1 MSSALIAGVKKLQ
14 GWRLSMQST
23 NLPHGDPR
31 ELSNGEPRTSFSPL
45 LLSMVLGLA
54 GSIVFVETAAART
67 ILDMLFGP
75 REIYRENTDRLIQD
89 GYGRRVRQPSRNRPA
104 KRARARPAPLTEA
117 PGPATSAQQSP
128 IPEKMADAKVV
139 LVVGDFMAGS
149 LAEGLDAAF
158 VDSPGVRVVDKADGS
173 SGFVR
178 NDHRDWPA
186 SIGGMIEAEKPAI
199 VVIMIGAN
207 DRQQFSDGQ
216 ALLSDEWAKEYQ
228 TRMNAFLEAVKKT
241 GRPVV
246 WVGQPA
252 FKSKSITDDVLAFNE
267 LYRNAA
273 EKADGKFVDVWDG
286 FVDQSGNFTL
296 SGFDMS
302 GQTARLRN
310 NDGIG
315 LTPAGKRKL
324 AFYVEKPLRQMLGNA
339 TSPDIAAIKPGAPVQ
354 ALPDTPQSPMKVD
367 RLAPISLSDPE
378 LDGGTDLL
386 GGAPRPPSPTDKSAR
401 DRLVIDGVAPD
412 SQPGRVNDFSWP
424 KKPEETPTTGAVR

>member
-1 MSSALIAGVKKLQ
+1 MDCNRLYRAEYMGRHSS
-14 GWRLSMQST
+14 
-23 NLPHGDPR
+23 P
-31 ELSNGEPRTSFSPL
+31 FSPL
-45 LLSMVLGLA
+45 LLSLALGLA
-54 GSIVFVETAAART
+54 GTLVFVETASART

-75 REIYRENTDRLIQD
+75 REIYREPTDRLID
-89 GYGRRVRQPSRNRPA
+89 DGRRRARPPRSRPA
-104 KRARARPAPLTEA
+104 KRARPRAPAPLRTSPREGPSATA
-117 PGPATSAQQSP
+117 PQPA
-128 IPEKMADAKVV
+128 IPAKLPDAKTV
-139 LVVGDFMAGS
+139 LIVGDFMAGN

-158 VDSPGVRVVDKADGS
+158 IDSPGVRVVDRADGS

-186 SIGGMIEAEKPAI
+186 TIGGMIEAEKPAV
-199 VVIMIGAN
+199 VVIMVGAN
-207 DRQQFSDGQ
+207 DRQQFASGQ
-216 ALLSDEWAKEYQ
+216 TLLTDEWTKEYQ
-228 TRMNAFLEAVKKT
+228 LRINAFLEAVKKT
-241 GRPVV
+241 GHPVV

-252 FKSKSITDDVLAFNE
+252 FKSKSITNDVLAFNE

-273 EKADGKFVDVWDG
+273 EKADGTFVDVWDG

-296 SGFDMS
+296 SGFDIS

-315 LTPAGKRKL
+315 LTIAGKRKL

-339 TSPDIAAIKPGAPVQ
+339 TSPDVAAIKPGAPVQ
-354 ALPDTPQSPMKVD
+354 ALPGTPQAPVKVD

-386 GGAPRPPSPTDKSAR
+386 GAAPRPEPAVEKSAR

-424 KKPEETPTTGAVR
+424 AQKAP

>member
-1 MSSALIAGVKKLQ
+1 
-14 GWRLSMQST
+14 MQST
-23 NLPHGDPR
+23 NLPHGEPV
-31 ELSNGEPRTSFSPL
+31 EPRTPFSLL
-45 LLSMVLGLA
+45 LLSTVLGLA
-54 GSIVFVETAAART
+54 GSIVFVETASART

-75 REIYRENTDRLIQD
+75 REVYREDTDRLID
-89 GYGRRVRQPSRNRPA
+89 DGRRSRPPSRNRPA
-104 KRARARPAPLTEA
+104 KRARPRPTPLRES
-117 PGPATSAQQSP
+117 PGPAPTAQQP
-128 IPEKMADAKVV
+128 AIPAKMPDAKTV

-199 VVIMIGAN
+199 VVIMAGAN

-216 ALLSDEWAKEYQ
+216 VLLSDEWTKEYQ
-228 TRMNAFLEAVKKT
+228 ARMSAFLEAVKKT

-252 FKSKSITDDVLAFNE
+252 FKSKSITNDVLAFNE

-296 SGFDMS
+296 SGFDIS

-354 ALPDTPQSPMKVD
+354 ALPDTPQGPMKVD

-386 GGAPRPPSPTDKSAR
+386 GAAPRPVSPTDKSAR

-424 KKPEETPTTGAVR
+424 TKPAETPTTGAVH

>member
-1 MSSALIAGVKKLQ
+1 L
-14 GWRLSMQST
+14 
-23 NLPHGDPR
+23 
-31 ELSNGEPRTSFSPL
+31 
-45 LLSMVLGLA
+45 VLGLA

-75 REIYRENTDRLIQD
+75 RQVYRGEGDRLIDD
-89 GYGRRVRQPSRNRPA
+89 GRRRVRPPARNRPA
-104 KRARARPAPLTEA
+104 KRARPRATAPLRTSPRQE
-117 PGPATSAQQSP
+117 PAATAQQP
-128 IPEKMADAKVV
+128 VIPAKLPDAKTV
-139 LVVGDFMAGS
+139 LVVGDFMAGN

-158 VDSPGVRVVDKADGS
+158 IDSPGVRIIDKADGS

-186 SIGGMIEAEKPAI
+186 SIGAMIDAEKPAI
-199 VVIMIGAN
+199 VVIMVGAN
-207 DRQQFSDGQ
+207 DRQQFSSGQ
-216 ALLSDEWAKEYQ
+216 TLLTDEWAKEYQ
-228 TRMNAFLEAVKKT
+228 ARINAFLEAVKKT
-241 GRPVV
+241 GHPVV

-252 FKSKSITDDVLAFNE
+252 FKSKSITNDVLAFNE

-273 EKADGKFVDVWDG
+273 EKAGGKFVDVWDG
-286 FVDQSGNFTL
+286 FVDQNGNFTL
-296 SGFDMS
+296 SGFDIS

-315 LTPAGKRKL
+315 LTIAGKRKL

-354 ALPDTPQSPMKVD
+354 ALPDTPQAPAKVD
-367 RLAPISLSDPE
+367 RLAPISLNDPE

-386 GGAPRPPSPTDKSAR
+386 GAAPRPAPAADKSAR
-401 DRLVIDGVAPD
+401 DRLVIDGIAPE

-424 KKPEETPTTGAVR
+424 KQPAETPTTGAVR